1 MILPAWRTLV
11 LLGAHVDLFDVAKHV
26 TLLAHESL
34 PLLEVLLSEV
44 LGALQ
49 AEKAILTLLHVL
61 CHQQVELASL
71 LYGLV
76 LVHSLDVDVERAALR
91 GREAADV
98 ADAVKD
104 LVVDSFDVVL
114 QVRVL
119 VGLVVTALA
128 VADKVSL
135 VAVVAD

>member
-1 MILPAWRTLV
+1 MD
-11 LLGAHVDLFDVAKHV
+11 LLDVAHHV
-26 TLLAHESL
+26 AFLARESL
-34 PLLEVLLSEV
+34 PLLEVHLV
-44 LGALQ
+44 KALGALQ

-76 LVHSLDVDVERAALR
+76 LVHSLDVDIERAALR

-98 ADAVKD
+98 ADAVKN
-104 LVVDSFDVVL
+104 LVVNGFDVVL

-119 VGLVVTALA
+119 VRLVVAALA
-128 VADKVSL
+128 VADKVPL